1 MKILFVCSGN
11 SAFGISPITKN
22 QGNSI
27 NKSDIVVYYFPIIG
41 KGVLNYIKNI
51 FLLKQHLSINKY
63 DIVHAHYSSSAFVAA
78 LANAKPLVVSL
89 MGSDV
94 QGNYLSKLG
103 IKFFYKLSW
112 KNIIVKSTRMLNSL
126 GLKNI
131 SVIPNGV
138 NLDLF
143 YSMDKRDCQKQL
155 GWDNNKKHILFAAN
169 PSRPEKNFRL
179 AKQAFSILN
188 KGNIVLHSLSDV
200 SPEQMPLW
208 MNSAD
213 VVLLVSLWE
222 GSPNVIK
229 EAMACNS
236 PIVATDVGDLSW
248 LLDGTYGCC
257 ITSFDPENVAKSL
270 KRSLEFS
277 ENKGQT
283 KGRDKIIE
291 LGLDSKTIA
300 KRIISLYKSVLGCN
314 ARKCP

>member
-27 NKSDIVVYYFPIIG
+27 NMSDVEVYYFPIIG

-63 DIVHAHYSSSAFVAA
+63 DIIHAHYSLTAFVAA

-94 QGNYLSKLG
+94 QGSYLSKLC
-103 IKFFYKLSW
+103 IKIFHKFSW
-112 KNIIVKSTRMLNSL
+112 KHTIVKSTRMRNSL
-126 GLKNI
+126 GFKNI

-138 NLDLF
+138 HTDAF

-155 GWDNNKKHILFAAN
+155 GWDYKKKNILFAAN
-169 PSRPEKNFRL
+169 PSRPEKNYAL

-188 KGNIVLHSLSDV
+188 KGNIALHFLNDV

-229 EAMACNS
+229 EAMACNR
-236 PIVATDVGDLSW
+236 PIVSTDVGDLRW
-248 LLDGTYGCC
+248 LLDGMSGCY
-257 ITSFDPENVAKSL
+257 IASFDPEDVAEKL
-270 KRSLEFS
+270 KTALEFS
-277 ENKGQT
+277 EKKGQT
-283 KGRDKIIE
+283 KGRNKLIE
-291 LGLDSKTIA
+291 LGLDSETVA
-300 KRIISLYKSVLGCN
+300 KRIIIVYESVLGKN
-314 ARKCP
+314 AK

>member
-11 SAFGISPITKN
+11 SVFGVSPITKN

-27 NKSDIVVYYFPIIG
+27 NKSDDVVYYFPIIG

-51 FLLKQHLSINKY
+51 FLLKKHLLINKY

-94 QGNYLSKLG
+94 QGSYLSKLA
-103 IKFFYKLSW
+103 IKFLYKLYC
-112 KNIIVKSTRMLNSL
+112 KNIIVKSTKMLNSL
-126 GLKNI
+126 GFKNI

-138 NLDLF
+138 NLEIF
-143 YSMDKRDCQKQL
+143 YSMNKRDCQKQL
-155 GWDNNKKHILFAAN
+155 GWDYNKKHILFAAN
-169 PSRPEKNFRL
+169 PLRPEKNFRL

-188 KGNIVLHSLSDV
+188 NGNIVLHSLNDV
-200 SPEQMPLW
+200 SPKQMPLW

-229 EAMACNS
+229 EAMACNR
-236 PIVATDVGDLSW
+236 PIVSTDVGDIRW
-248 LLDGTYGCC
+248 LLNGMQGCC
-257 ITSFDPENVAKSL
+257 ITSYDPEDVAKSL
-270 KRSLEFS
+270 KISLEFS

-283 KGRDKIIE
+283 KGREKIIE

-300 KRIISLYKSVLGCN
+300 KRIMSLYKSVLIFN
-314 ARKCP
+314 EKKCP